1 MRRFIRT
8 APFVFPLVAMLLLV
22 ACSEEDSPVNPPK
35 TVDYYPFAKGH
46 VWTYTTNAFTD
57 TFGEV
62 VTIQTKIDTATSDQ
76 GLHHWMHISIPDKG
90 VNWLPLFSMLDSAG
104 VVYALGDHPG
114 EQRYPMFKHVYAD
127 SVITRET
134 ITVHGKTWQT
144 IKVTM
149 DVQGAGTITWW
160 LADGVGVI
168 REHSM
173 DGLSLFTDDMD
184 GEEVLTELVSYTK

>member
-1 MRRFIRT
+1 MRRFNRLT
-8 APFVFPLVAMLLLV
+8 LFVLPVAAFLLFT
-22 ACSEEDSPVNPPK
+22 ACSEKDSPTNPPR
-35 TVDYYPFAKGH
+35 TIDYYPFAQGH

-62 VTIQTKIDTATSDQ
+62 VTIKTKIDTATTDQ

-90 VNWLPLFSMLDSAG
+90 VNWMPLFGMLDSVG

-114 EQRYPMFKHVYAD
+114 EERFPLFKHQYAD
-127 SVITRET
+127 SEITRET

-144 IKVTM
+144 IKLSLEVE
-149 DVQGAGTITWW
+149 GEGTITWW

-173 DGLSLFTDDMD
+173 DGLSLFNDTMD
-184 GEEVLTELVSYTK
+184 GQEVLTELVSYTK